1 MNNSSSQ
8 LSFPALYVIAEKKK
22 TDEYFTAIVKF
33 LKQNRDVRT

>member
-8 LSFPALYVIAEKKK
+8 LSFPAVYVIAEKK
-22 TDEYFTAIVKF
+22 TDKYFTAIVKF